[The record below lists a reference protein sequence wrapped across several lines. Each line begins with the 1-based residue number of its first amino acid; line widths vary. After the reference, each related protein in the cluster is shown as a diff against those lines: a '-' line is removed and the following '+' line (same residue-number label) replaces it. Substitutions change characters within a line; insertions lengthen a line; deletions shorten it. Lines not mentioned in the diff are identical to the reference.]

1 MSPARVSGLISAG
14 GPATRRA
21 GWGVADQ
28 ALSSL
33 TNFGLAV
40 VLARGLTAEGFGA
53 ASITFAV
60 YVLVLN
66 VSRSLTSEPLT
77 VRHSRQDRIEWA
89 GPAAAALG
97 AELVIGLITAAGLL
111 VVALWVGGPSGGALA
126 ALAITMPGL
135 LLQDGWRFAF
145 FATGRPR
152 AAFMN
157 DLLWLVFMILTLA
170 VALAGGSPEPWP
182 YVLAWGLAGAMAGIA
197 GIAQARLLPAPRR
210 TVAWFRTNRD
220 LATRYAAESIVLAG
234 SSQLRLVIVGVVG
247 GLAMAGALR
256 AGQVIMNA
264 LNPLSYGLQ
273 LTAVPEAV
281 AIARR
286 DRGRLTRYVARLAIG
301 LGAVSLLW
309 GVAVWLIPSGLGQA
323 LFGATWDE
331 AHSTIPGQTIVVV
344 ASGLSAGAIV
354 GLRALAA
361 AGYSLRARILSSIIG
376 LVAATL
382 GAMTGD
388 VALCAIAIGVAIAI
402 GTIIWWASYVLARRR
417 PGSPQASATAL
428 ADEIRLEADG
438 VPAET

>member
-1 MSPARVSGLISAG
+1 VSPARVSGLISAG

-361 AGYSLRARILSSIIG
+361 AGHSLRARILSSIIG

>member
-1 MSPARVSGLISAG
+1 VSPARVSGLISAG

-77 VRHSRQDRIEWA
+77 VRHSRQDRTEWA

-111 VVALWVGGPSGGALA
+111 VVARWVGGPSGGALA

-361 AGYSLRARILSSIIG
+361 AGHSLRARILSSIIG

>member
-111 VVALWVGGPSGGALA
+111 VVARWVGGPSGGALA

>member
-77 VRHSRQDRIEWA
+77 VRHSRQDRTEWA

-111 VVALWVGGPSGGALA
+111 VVARWVGGPSGGALA

>member
-1 MSPARVSGLISAG
+1 VSPARVSGLISAG

-111 VVALWVGGPSGGALA
+111 VVALWVGGPSGGA
-126 ALAITMPGL
+126 GL

-361 AGYSLRARILSSIIG
+361 AGHSLRARILSSI
-376 LVAATL
+376 VAATL

>member
-77 VRHSRQDRIEWA
+77 VRHSRQDRTEWA

>member
-77 VRHSRQDRIEWA
+77 VRHSRQDRTEWA

-361 AGYSLRARILSSIIG
+361 AGHSLRARILSSIIG

>member
-77 VRHSRQDRIEWA
+77 VRHSRQDRTEWA

-111 VVALWVGGPSGGALA
+111 VVARWVGGPSGGALA

-361 AGYSLRARILSSIIG
+361 AGHSLRARILSSIIG

>member
-1 MSPARVSGLISAG
+1 
-14 GPATRRA
+14 
-21 GWGVADQ
+21 
-28 ALSSL
+28 
-33 TNFGLAV
+33 
-40 VLARGLTAEGFGA
+40 
-53 ASITFAV
+53 
-60 YVLVLN
+60 
-66 VSRSLTSEPLT
+66 
-77 VRHSRQDRIEWA
+77 
-89 GPAAAALG
+89 
-97 AELVIGLITAAGLL
+97 
-111 VVALWVGGPSGGALA
+111 
-126 ALAITMPGL
+126 
-135 LLQDGWRFAF
+135 
-145 FATGRPR
+145 
-152 AAFMN
+152 
-157 DLLWLVFMILTLA
+157 
-170 VALAGGSPEPWP
+170 
-182 YVLAWGLAGAMAGIA
+182 MAGIA